1 MHNAAKPGLSGN
13 ERVRL
18 VVQLLLMVFYPLLVH
33 LLIKLDL
40 SWLAVT
46 GLVITSAIYVL
57 LVINVQRRTG
67 AHPGWIALYLFLT
80 AVGSWSL
87 YAGNVYAL
95 FFPSVIINLVL
106 GATFAATLCPQNLP
120 VVEWFVRLEYDGNP
134 PPPRL
139 ARFARN
145 ATWAWAVYYSG
156 FALLALVL
164 AVTAPLEVWSLVV
177 NVLHYVFAITL
188 LFVQYLYRFLR
199 LPEYGVRM
207 PWHTL
212 RDMARFPWPGRGT
225 PLSGTG
231 PLPK

>member
-1 MHNAAKPGLSGN
+1 M
-13 ERVRL
+13 RL
-18 VVQLLLMVFYPLLVH
+18 VVQLLVMVFYPLLVH

-46 GLVITSAIYVL
+46 GLVITSAIYAL

-67 AHPGWIALYLFLT
+67 ARPGWIALYLFLT
-80 AVGSWSL
+80 AIGSWSL

-95 FFPSVIINLVL
+95 FVPSVIINLVL
-106 GATFAATLCPQNLP
+106 GATFAATLRPQNVP

-139 ARFARN
+139 AQFARN
-145 ATWAWAVYYSG
+145 ATWAWAAYFSG
-156 FALLALVL
+156 FAVLALVL

-177 NVLHYVFAITL
+177 NVLHYVFAISL
-188 LFVQYLYRFLR
+188 LFVQYLYRSLR
-199 LPEYGVRM
+199 LPEYGTRM

-212 RDMARFPWPGRGT
+212 RDMARFPWPGRGA
-225 PLSGTG
+225 
-231 PLPK
+231 PLPGSGPVPK

>member
-1 MHNAAKPGLSGN
+1 
-13 ERVRL
+13 VRL
-18 VVQLLLMVFYPLLVH
+18 VVQLLVMVFYPLLVH

-40 SWLAVT
+40 SRLAVT
-46 GLVITSAIYVL
+46 GLVITSSIYVL

-95 FFPSVIINLVL
+95 FFPAVIINLVL
-106 GATFAATLCPQNLP
+106 GAAFASTLRPHKVP
-120 VVEWFVRLEYDGNP
+120 VVEWFARLEYDGNP

-156 FALLALVL
+156 FALLALLL

-177 NVLHYVFAITL
+177 NVLHYVFALTL
-188 LFVQYLYRFLR
+188 LFVQYIYRSLR

-207 PWHTL
+207 PWHML
-212 RDMARFPWPGRGT
+212 RDLARVSWTGRDKSLGA
-225 PLSGTG
+225 GVG
-231 PLPK
+231 PFSK